1 MNDSM
6 GGAVFPIDWPINQ
19 PSRRRFQKSSASPF
33 QKTCRAFG
41 LSSRSR
47 RRNTMPYARVGAMP
61 QPDAQGGQPQQQPQH
76 HSRHAHG
83 GGGHSRS
90 SRKKGITMEVSKQR
104 RLVRVFQGLLF
115 VVGGVA
121 PCFVALLRSVAPCCF
136 VSFVPAPSVL
146 LFSATRWEDTS
157 RFAWK
162 MSSPPNHECSHALPF
177 SFGVLVGK
185 CSLRPCMLY
194 TPLSIYGS

>member
-1 MNDSM
+1 MT
-6 GGAVFPIDWPINQ
+6 
-19 PSRRRFQKSSASPF
+19 SS
-33 QKTCRAFG
+33 KTYEIIV
-41 LSSRSR
+41 SSLAKRQLKKL
-47 RRNTMPYARVGAMP
+47 PL
-61 QPDAQGGQPQQQPQH
+61 QF
-76 HSRHAHG
+76 
-83 GGGHSRS
+83 
-90 SRKKGITMEVSKQR
+90 RK
-104 RLVRVFQGLLF
+104 
-115 VVGGVA
+115 VVGLCLDNLA
-121 PCFVALLRSVAPCCF
+121 TCPRPQNCIKLKSRPCFVALLRSVAPCCF

-146 LFSATRWEDTS
+146 LFSATRWVDTS